1 MLYKARRLTPNTEET
16 IVFGESIWRARVA
29 GLAKGFC
36 ASRSTPSSAGAGGSW
51 ELQAASQA
59 YLRAAQQLAQKR
71 DISQAVAVSDNLLRL
86 KPRDKNLVRNLR
98 RNRPCRS

>member
-1 MLYKARRLTPNTEET
+1 MASTGRR
-16 IVFGESIWRARVA
+16 
-29 GLAKGFC
+29 LAKGFC

-51 ELQAASQA
+51 ELPSRQA

-86 KPRDKNLVRNLR
+86 KP
-98 RNRPCRS
+98 